1 MLERYK
7 NLLFLALSV
16 AIGAAVLALLN
27 TRPPVVSITILPPEP
42 TNTPKPI
49 RVYVSGAV
57 VSPKQVALPVGSRAE
72 DAIRAAGGFAK
83 DADQSAVNLAFLL
96 HDGDQVHV
104 WKLSETNGAVV
115 ATRRPAS
122 TQTVTQIR
130 INSASAEELELLPG
144 VGPVLAA
151 AIIKHRTEHGRFRN
165 MSDLDAVPGVGPAR
179 LQQWATWIIFD

>member
-7 NLLFLALSV
+7 NLLFLAL
-16 AIGAAVLALLN
+16 AAALGAAIFTLLN
-27 TRPPVVSITILPPEP
+27 TRPPAVSITILPPGP
-42 TNTPKPI
+42 TSTAKPI
-49 RVYVSGAV
+49 QVYVSGAV
-57 VSPKQVALPVGSRAE
+57 VSPKQVQLPAGSRAE
-72 DAIRAAGGFAK
+72 DAIRAAGGFAEG
-83 DADQSAVNLAFLL
+83 ADTGAVNLAFLL

-104 WKLSETNGAVV
+104 WKMSETNGAVL
-115 ATRRPAS
+115 ATRRPSA

-151 AIIKHRTEHGRFRN
+151 AIIKHRTEHGRFRTL
-165 MSDLDAVPGVGPAR
+165 SDLDAVPGVGPAR